1 MLFAQQFF
9 GILFASR
16 AAVSA
21 DGRHWQMN
29 SGKQARAG
37 VVAGAIVTAISVT
50 ASAVLIATPALHP
63 PGAARSHVVQSTT
76 TGLLG
81 PGSVTV
87 SESRAVFGAQDD
99 QLGQMLSLLESLPED
114 LKQADPKTTP
124 NYANRLTSEIDARSG
139 GASAASGIVSDS
151 PVISTALFTLPSG
164 GPRAYTMGPR
174 IELAV
179 NWFACATDIVGL
191 IVQYGVPVGKVIG
204 WIKDARAIYGS
215 VRAIAAAIRRGDFGV
230 TEGEDAAQVL
240 EGLLGIDGV
249 IADCFT

>member
-1 MLFAQQFF
+1 MGAVVTTISLTASAALMVTTTLHPTGEARSRVVQSSPALL
-9 GILFASR
+9 GTSDATVSASR
-16 AAVSA
+16 AVS
-21 DGRHWQMN
+21 D
-29 SGKQARAG
+29 
-37 VVAGAIVTAISVT
+37 
-50 ASAVLIATPALHP
+50 
-63 PGAARSHVVQSTT
+63 
-76 TGLLG
+76 
-81 PGSVTV
+81 
-87 SESRAVFGAQDD
+87 AQDD

-124 NYANRLTSEIDARSG
+124 NYANRLTAEINARRG
-139 GASAASGIVSDS
+139 GASEGSSIASSS
-151 PVISTALFTLPSG
+151 PVISTALFARDSG
-164 GPRAYTMGPR
+164 GPGASTTGPR